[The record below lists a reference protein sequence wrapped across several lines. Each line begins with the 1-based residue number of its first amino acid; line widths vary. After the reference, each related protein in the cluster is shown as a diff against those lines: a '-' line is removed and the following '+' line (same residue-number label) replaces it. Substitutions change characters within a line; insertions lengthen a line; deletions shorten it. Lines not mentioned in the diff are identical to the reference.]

1 MDRAASSKRDTDRE
15 SSRPAARKPI
25 SQSHKSASRRRGIMR
40 VAIDVINLRSFALA
54 TMSEIADRLGL
65 KDAALYYYFPSK
77 QALVYACH
85 VESMERFERLVGE
98 AEASGSN
105 GLGKIELLLK
115 LFLEDSEANGQHLY
129 FGDHSYL
136 AERERLAI
144 DDWAARLTK
153 RIEKFIEQGIAD
165 SSVRQCE
172 PELIVQLILG
182 MLIWLGKWAPS
193 IEGLTAQRLFES
205 LSSLAV
211 GGLRAD

>member
-1 MDRAASSKRDTDRE
+1 MAHDASSVRAVAAVA
-15 SSRPAARKPI
+15 SPIAARKPI
-25 SQSHKSASRRRGIMR
+25 SKSHKSASKRRAIMR

-54 TMSEIADRLGL
+54 TMTEIADRLGL
-65 KDAALYYYFPSK
+65 KDAALYYYFPGK

-85 VESMERFERLVGE
+85 VDSMERFERLVGE
-98 AEASGSN
+98 TEASGCN

-153 RIEKFIEQGIAD
+153 RMEQFIEQGIAD
-165 SSVRQCE
+165 GSVRQCE
-172 PELIVQLILG
+172 PELTVQLILG

-193 IEGLTAQRLFES
+193 IEGLTAKRLLGS
-205 LSSLAV
+205 LSMLTV
-211 GGLRAD
+211 RGLRA

>member
-1 MDRAASSKRDTDRE
+1 M
-15 SSRPAARKPI
+15 PAQKPI
-25 SQSHKSASRRRGIMR
+25 SKSLKSDGKRRAIMR
-40 VAIDVINLRSFALA
+40 VATDVINLRSFSLA
-54 TMSEIADRLGL
+54 TMTEIANRLGL
-65 KDAALYYYFPSK
+65 KDAALYYYFPGK

-85 VESMERFERLVGE
+85 VDSMERFEQLVGE
-98 AEASGSN
+98 AEASGCN

-144 DDWAARLTK
+144 DDWAERLTK

-165 SSVRQCE
+165 GSVRQCE
-172 PELIVQLILG
+172 AELTVQLILG

-193 IEGLTAQRLFES
+193 VEGLTAQRLLES
-205 LSSLAV
+205 LSSLTV
-211 GGLRAD
+211 GGLRAE